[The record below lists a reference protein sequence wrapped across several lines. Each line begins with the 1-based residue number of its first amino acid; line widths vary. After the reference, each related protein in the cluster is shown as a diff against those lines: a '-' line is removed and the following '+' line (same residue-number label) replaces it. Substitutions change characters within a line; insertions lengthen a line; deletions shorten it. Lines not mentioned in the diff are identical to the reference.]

1 MEIKPDT
8 IHVSANHREE
18 VQATHADLF
27 VTVRGSSVI
36 SGNEAMKKAKEV
48 SALVD
53 ELTHAGVPAEDIH
66 LQGVHVESSSG
77 ILLKSSNATYR
88 LRIRCGKLEQLP
100 ELLDIVSAQKNAAAV
115 DLPITF
121 RCSSIY
127 QLEFENSFFDRCRAD
142 KTFQHLSDPRAAL
155 KEMIRVTK
163 PGGKI
168 IIADPDHD
176 SLIIDTPFTDV
187 NQRFTRFRS
196 AHMPQGGIAHQMYG
210 ICKELGLVNV
220 YVDALTHVYTDYE
233 EKKVTSPYLE
243 EIWVAEQ
250 HGVVSHEEAEKWAA
264 YVLEAIESERFM
276 CMQTY
281 VITMAMKPLHESNTA

>member
-1 MEIKPDT
+1 M
-8 IHVSANHREE
+8 
-18 VQATHADLF
+18 ATNPKHIGFDD
-27 VTVRGSSVI
+27 
-36 SGNEAMKKAKEV
+36 
-48 SALVD
+48 VD
-53 ELTHAGVPAEDIH
+53 
-66 LQGVHVESSSG
+66 
-77 ILLKSSNATYR
+77 SSNDPQFFVKCLNEQYAKSPILRLCKHRTLEMADIQDGHMVLDVGCGTGVDAIQMAT
-88 LRIRCGKLEQLP
+88 LVGQSGHVFGIDLSQEMIL
-100 ELLDIVSAQKNAAAV
+100 SAQKNAAAV